1 MKRMSG
7 KQFVSILGFMAG
19 IMLWIALMIVLS
31 RIVQERAPEIRS
43 DANDND
49 SIFMEDKELLK
60 YADNLLAGM
69 KKDNRLLSR
78 KTPGGYYLVINVSA
92 NRYRLCNAAGV
103 VREGICSTGNFVTLI
118 AHDSRSWTFRTPR
131 GAFRVKDKV
140 ENPVW
145 KKPDWAFIEEGLPV
159 PPPEDQ
165 SRFEYGVLGDYA
177 LSLGQGYLIHGTLYK
192 RQLGMPV
199 THGCIRLADE
209 DLELVYK
216 HLSVGSKVLIF

>member
-1 MKRMSG
+1 MKRISG
-7 KQFVSILGFMAG
+7 KQIVPILGLMAG
-19 IMLWIALMIVLS
+19 VVLWIALMIVLS
-31 RIVQERAPEIRS
+31 RTVQEKAPGIRS
-43 DANDND
+43 GADYND
-49 SIFMEDKELLK
+49 SVLLK
-60 YADNLLAGM
+60 DEELQKYEGTLVARM
-69 KKDNRLLSR
+69 KKDSRQLSR

-92 NRYRLCNAAGV
+92 NRYRLCNASV
-103 VREGICSTGNFVTLI
+103 VIREGICSTGNFVTLI
-118 AHDSRSWTFRTPR
+118 SHDSRSWTFRTPR

-159 PPPEDQ
+159 PPPDDP

-177 LSLGQGYLIHGTLYK
+177 LSLGHGYLIHGTLYK

-209 DLELVYK
+209 DLEVVFK
-216 HLSVGSKVLIF
+216 HLPVGSKVLIF